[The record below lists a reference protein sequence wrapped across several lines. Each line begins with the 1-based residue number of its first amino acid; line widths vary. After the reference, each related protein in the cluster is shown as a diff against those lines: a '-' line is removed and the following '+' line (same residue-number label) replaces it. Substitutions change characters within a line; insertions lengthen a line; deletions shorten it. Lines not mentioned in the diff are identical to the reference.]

1 MLTLKNKQQSQS
13 HSHIVPVEGGVVQKH
28 LHADVL
34 LQQAVSQDGHGG
46 EADVVHG
53 QIGRVI
59 QGLGTMGA
67 AGVQGWWGEQ
77 GGSKLGVN
85 IMDTTYKHSNTTIL
99 QAHRR

>member
-1 MLTLKNKQQSQS
+1 M
-13 HSHIVPVEGGVVQKH
+13 
-28 LHADVL
+28 L

-67 AGVQGWWGEQ
+67 AGVQG
-77 GGSKLGVN
+77 
-85 IMDTTYKHSNTTIL
+85 
-99 QAHRR
+99 